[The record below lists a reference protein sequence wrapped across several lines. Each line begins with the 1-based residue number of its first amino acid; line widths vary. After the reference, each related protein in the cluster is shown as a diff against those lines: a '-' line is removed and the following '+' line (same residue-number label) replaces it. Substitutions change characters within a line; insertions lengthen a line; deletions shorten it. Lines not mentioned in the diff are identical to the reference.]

1 MTTLWSTLIA
11 CDCFRRAFL
20 RPPILY
26 KYPDANPKTVKNI
39 ATQMLTN
46 ERLYIKVCHLMNL
59 LSLEPPFQEDFL
71 ATETFLK
78 SEDLIK
84 VFVFS

>member
-1 MTTLWSTLIA
+1 M
-11 CDCFRRAFL
+11 

-39 ATQMLTN
+39 ATQLLTN